1 MVDEDP
7 LERLRELTEHGVFAD
22 PEFAA
27 RILDALDDT
36 AVLLID
42 EGGILRYV
50 NAATELVFGWRRSDL
65 VGYAMEER
73 LLPERFRTAHS
84 EYRKR
89 FFADPRP
96 RPMGLGRQLR
106 GLHRNGGEIA
116 VEVSLS
122 PIVTGQGIYA
132 VAVIRKQRAHDTTA
146 TASA

>member
-1 MVDEDP
+1 MVEDDP

-22 PEFAA
+22 PEFAV
-27 RILDALDDT
+27 RILDVLDDT
-36 AVLLID
+36 AVLLVD
-42 EGGILRYV
+42 DGGVVRYA
-50 NAATELVFGWRRSDL
+50 NAPTELVFGWRRSDL
-65 VGYAMEER
+65 VGYALEER
-73 LLPERFRTAHS
+73 LLPERFRTQHG

-106 GLHRNGGEIA
+106 ALHRNGSEIA

-132 VAVIRKQRAHDTTA
+132 VAVIRKQRVHDTA
-146 TASA
+146 TAST